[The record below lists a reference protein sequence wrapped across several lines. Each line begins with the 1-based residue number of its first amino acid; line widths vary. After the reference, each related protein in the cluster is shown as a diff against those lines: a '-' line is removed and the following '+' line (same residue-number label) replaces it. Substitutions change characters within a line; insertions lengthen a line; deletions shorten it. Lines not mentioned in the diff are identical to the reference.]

1 MTDAVPQ
8 ATLPPPR
15 LRTAVVSA
23 LSLVVEHAFALLAA
37 NLIWALLVA
46 GYVFLLVGVP
56 GLILVVPL
64 LALPTA
70 SLTRLAVAAVRAG
83 VPTLAMA
90 RDELGRL
97 VLRKLGLAVAQI
109 AVMAI
114 SLANLR
120 LVAEIGGVPGLLSG
134 GVALYA
140 TIVTVL
146 YGMALWPIVCDPMRA
161 GPVRGQLRLALAVTL
176 RRPLQLALLGLFAG
190 LAAVASVEVLA
201 VALFLPSVVALAI
214 IGYVVPAA
222 DEIVPPAI

>member
-8 ATLPPPR
+8 ATLSPPR

-97 VLRKLGLAVAQI
+97 ALRKLGLAVAQI

-120 LVAEIGGVPGLLSG
+120 LVAEIGGVAGLLSA

-146 YGMALWPIVCDPMRA
+146 YGMALWPIVCDPMRE